1 MTATGGTAEG
11 FSENEGEPM
20 PEKMRPTNRPPLR
33 DPMRA
38 SAGHPMRRP
47 AAPPEPPAEPMPVQY
62 KIWGGVGAFGLLLII
77 TGLFFLGRPTGNVT
91 GKVTFRGKPVYTGS
105 VIIVGKDGVA
115 AAGPIETDG
124 TYVVQKAPIG
134 DVTVGVV
141 SKDPV
146 YLHKISV
153 MRSSRTPVSASALAT
168 PSNLDRRKWFP
179 IPKEYEEPVRSG
191 LSFSVKK
198 GDNQYDIEL
207 K

>member
-1 MTATGGTAEG
+1 
-11 FSENEGEPM
+11 M
-20 PEKMRPTNRPPLR
+20 PEKFRPSNRPIR

-38 SAGHPMRRP
+38 AAAHSARRP
-47 AAPPEPPAEPMPVQY
+47 AAPEPPSEPVPTAY
-62 KIWGGVGAFGLLLII
+62 KVWGGVAGFGVLLIVV
-77 TGLFFLGRPTGNVT
+77 GLFFLSRPTGNVT

-124 TYVVQKAPIG
+124 TYVVQKAPVG
-134 DVTVGVV
+134 DVTIGVV

-146 YLHKISV
+146 YLHRISQL
-153 MRSSRTPVSASALAT
+153 RSSRTPIPASALTNPAG
-168 PSNLDRRKWFP
+168 LDRKKWFP
-179 IPKEYEEPVRSG
+179 IPKEYEEPVHSG
-191 LSFSVKK
+191 LSLSIKK

>member
-1 MTATGGTAEG
+1 
-11 FSENEGEPM
+11 M
-20 PEKMRPTNRPPLR
+20 PDKTRPTNRPPLR

-47 AAPPEPPAEPMPVQY
+47 AAPPEPPAEPTPVQY
-62 KIWGGVGAFGLLLII
+62 KVWGGVAGFGLLLII
-77 TGLFFLGRPTGNVT
+77 IGLFFLSRPTGNVT

-124 TYVVQKAPIG
+124 TYVVQKAPVG
-134 DVTVGVV
+134 EVTVGVI
-141 SKDPV
+141 SKNPV

-153 MRSSRTPVSASALAT
+153 MRSSRTPVPASALAT
-168 PSNLDRRKWFP
+168 PPNLDQRKWFP

-191 LSFSVKK
+191 LTYSVKK

>member
-1 MTATGGTAEG
+1 
-11 FSENEGEPM
+11 
-20 PEKMRPTNRPPLR
+20 
-33 DPMRA
+33 
-38 SAGHPMRRP
+38 MRR
-47 AAPPEPPAEPMPVQY
+47 APVPEPPAEPAKVAY
-62 KIWGGVGAFGLLLII
+62 RVWGGVAGFGVLLMVV
-77 TGLFFLGRPTGNVT
+77 GLFFLSRPTCNVT

-124 TYVVQKAPIG
+124 TYVVQKAPVG
-134 DVTVGVV
+134 EVTVGVV

-146 YLHKISV
+146 YLHRISQL
-153 MRSSRTPVSASALAT
+153 RSSRTPIPASALST
-168 PSNLDRRKWFP
+168 PTGLDRKKWFP

-191 LSFSVKK
+191 LSLSIKK

>member
-1 MTATGGTAEG
+1 
-11 FSENEGEPM
+11 
-20 PEKMRPTNRPPLR
+20 
-33 DPMRA
+33 MRA
-38 SAGHPMRRP
+38 SAGQPLRRP
-47 AAPPEPPAEPMPVQY
+47 AAPVEPPAEPTPVQY
-62 KIWGGVGAFGLLLII
+62 KVWGGVAGFGLLII
-77 TGLFFLGRPTGNVT
+77 IVGLFFLTRPTGNIT

-124 TYVVQKAPIG
+124 TYLVRKAPVG
-134 DVTVGVV
+134 EVTVGVV

-153 MRSSRTPVSASALAT
+153 MRSSRTPVPASALRT
-168 PSNLDRRKWFP
+168 PGNLDRKKWFP
-179 IPKEYEEPVRSG
+179 IPKEYEEPVHSG